1 MSNLQI
7 NFGHKKGY
15 PRRDSPQ
22 IFIIVFLD
30 CEQSINKGYNNHTSH

>member
-1 MSNLQI
+1 MIVDCQI
-7 NFGHKKGY
+7 KKG
-15 PRRDSPQ
+15 PPLRIAPK